1 MQPMDPL
8 KPEAIKGDIL
18 IVDDVP
24 ENLQILFTML
34 AEQGYEVRRVRT
46 GRQALN
52 VVLADP
58 PDLILLDIRMPDLD
72 GYEVCSQLKAQPTT
86 AAIPVIFLSALDDSL
101 DKIKAF
107 SVGGADYISKPF
119 QLAEVLIRVEN
130 QLTIYRQQGALEQA
144 RQDAEAANRA
154 KSNFLATMSHE
165 IRTPMNA
172 VIGMTDLLLQT
183 QLDTQQQECV
193 ETIRNSGETLL
204 TLIDDI
210 LDFSKIEA
218 GRLELEEQP
227 FSLQQCVQESLTL
240 LTSQATEKLLTLSYH
255 IEPQVPDVILS
266 DITRLRQILLNLL
279 SNAVKFTA
287 AGEVSLNVS
296 TKSRQPETDFYEVQ
310 FAIQD
315 TGIGIP
321 ADQIKQLF
329 QPFTQGDA
337 STKRRYGGTGLGL
350 AITRRLS
357 QLMGGR
363 LWAESEVGQGS
374 TFYVT
379 ILVRA
384 AMLPLQPP
392 TVGAHPV
399 SPQLDPDFA
408 QLHPLQIL
416 VVEDNRVNQKVTL
429 RLLERLGYEAAIANN
444 GVEALS
450 TLREHSYDLVF
461 MDILMPEM
469 DGLTTT
475 RKIRKL
481 WPTESLPWIIAMT
494 ARAFP
499 EDRQLCLEAGM
510 NACIN
515 KPVRLEKLAQVLQRF
530 ALKC

>member
-1 MQPMDPL
+1 MDPL

-24 ENLQILFTML
+24 NNLQILFTVL

-46 GRQALN
+46 GRQALD
-52 VVLADP
+52 VVLADA
-58 PDLILLDIRMPDLD
+58 PDLILLDIRMPDMD
-72 GYEVCSQLKAQPTT
+72 GYEVCSQLKAQPSS

-119 QLAEVLIRVEN
+119 QLSEVLIRVEN
-130 QLTIYRQQGALEQA
+130 QLTIQRQRVALVKA

-193 ETIRNSGETLL
+193 ETIRKSGETLL

-218 GRLELEEQP
+218 GRLDLEEQP
-227 FSLQQCVQESLTL
+227 FSLQQCVQESLNL
-240 LTSQATEKLLTLSYH
+240 LAPQADEKLLRLIYQ
-255 IEPQVPDVILS
+255 IDPQVPDVIIS

-279 SNAVKFTA
+279 SNALKFTA
-287 AGEVSLNVS
+287 SGEVSLVV
-296 TKSRQPETDFYEVQ
+296 TTLRQPKIDFYEIQ
-310 FAIQD
+310 FAIRD
-315 TGIGIP
+315 TGIGIS
-321 ADQIKQLF
+321 ADLIEQLF
-329 QPFTQGDA
+329 QPFTQVDA

-363 LWAESEVGQGS
+363 LWAESEVGRGS

-379 ILVRA
+379 ILAQA
-384 AMLPLQPP
+384 ATLPFQTPP
-392 TVGAHPV
+392 LIEPIAK
-399 SPQLDPDFA
+399 PQLDPDFA
-408 QLHPLQIL
+408 QHHPLQIL

-450 TLREHSYDLVF
+450 TLQEQSYDLVF

-475 RKIRKL
+475 RQIRKL

-510 NACIN
+510 NAWIN